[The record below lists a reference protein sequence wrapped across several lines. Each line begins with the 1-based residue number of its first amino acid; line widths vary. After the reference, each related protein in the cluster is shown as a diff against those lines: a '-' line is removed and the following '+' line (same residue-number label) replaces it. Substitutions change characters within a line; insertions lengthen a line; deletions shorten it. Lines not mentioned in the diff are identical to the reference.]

1 MNSFWNMFFFS
12 EGMRI
17 ILKDLTTPV
26 ESVSK
31 PHMKKKK
38 LMELERKKRKQD
50 RIVKIVSGVVLLLS
64 FIALILVLKYY
75 K

>member
-12 EGMRI
+12 EGLRI
-17 ILKDLTTPV
+17 IIKDLTTPV

-38 LMELERKKRKQD
+38 LMELERKKREQD
-50 RIVKIVSGVVLLLS
+50 RIIKIVSGIILFIS
-64 FIALILVLKYY
+64 IIALILVLEFY

>member
-1 MNSFWNMFFFS
+1 MFFYS

-38 LMELERKKRKQD
+38 LMEFERKKREQD
-50 RIVKIVSGVVLLLS
+50 RIIKIVSGIILFIS
-64 FIALILVLKYY
+64 IIALILVLKFY

>member
-1 MNSFWNMFFFS
+1 MNSFWNMFFFC

-17 ILKDLTTPV
+17 IIKDLTTPV

-38 LMELERKKRKQD
+38 LMELERKKKKQD
-50 RIVKIVSGVVLLLS
+50 RIIIIVSGIILS
-64 FIALILVLKYY
+64 ILIIALILISKFY